1 MQIKLYTPFDKGSQL
16 EKEQVIDF
24 LFEHLQQYGDPR
36 DHILKAVDYALKETA
51 SHGGFIVCGRENGKI
66 IGVVVVNRTGMEG
79 YIPENILVYIAVH
92 ESTRGK
98 GYGKKLIQK
107 TIEIAEGDI
116 ALHVEPDNP
125 ARYLYEKV
133 GFTNKYL
140 EMRYKKGDKTTADE
154 HRNTVAKPNK

>member
-1 MQIKLYTPFDKGSQL
+1 MQIKLYTPFDKGTQL
-16 EKEQVIDF
+16 EKEQIIDF

-36 DHILKAVDYALKETA
+36 QDILKAVDYALKEKV
-51 SHGGFIVCGRENGKI
+51 SHGGFIVCGMEDGKI
-66 IGVVVVNRTGMEG
+66 IGAVVVNRTGMEG

-98 GYGKKLIQK
+98 GYGKKLMQK

-125 ARYLYEKV
+125 ARYLYEKI
-133 GFTNKYL
+133 GFTSKYL
-140 EMRYKKGDKTTADE
+140 EMRFQKNGATATADE
-154 HRNTVAKPNK
+154 KNTVADTK